1 MIPCQMFFSLFRLT
15 LLESNLNNKDGEE
28 ATNLK
33 MLLEQKEKKNTYL
46 QTKLTKV
53 QAHAN
58 LLITEQREKE
68 KTFSDYE
75 EKIKMLQDALQINE
89 NIMKERDAKLK
100 HTSNELL
107 ELHKK
112 LQSLTNALALEES
125 KSSDL
130 KCKIDSKKKL
140 LSETLAENELVK
152 SQLSSKVA
160 EVRSLSDDFENKKL
174 SLEFKMTELTK
185 SKTLDNDQMFVK
197 IENYENKIKS
207 LNIEIKSKSNELVQ
221 ALENNQHL
229 ESQIVLKV
237 LEIQEKNESR
247 QNQIEE
253 TENLKT
259 ELEEAKMNATAAEE
273 KLNKSQAR
281 IEVTHKC
288 KNV

>member
-1 MIPCQMFFSLFRLT
+1 MFFSLFRLT

-33 MLLEQKEKKNTYL
+33 MLLKHKEKKNTYL

-58 LLITEQREKE
+58 LLLSEQREKT
-68 KTFSDYE
+68 KTFSDSE

-89 NIMKERDAKLK
+89 NIMKEKDAKLK

-112 LQSLTNALALEES
+112 LQSLTNAHALEES

-130 KCKIDSKKKL
+130 KCKIDSNEKL
-140 LSETLAENELVK
+140 RSETLAENELVK

-160 EVRSLSDDFENKKL
+160 EVRGLSDDFENKKL

-229 ESQIVLKV
+229 EAQIVLKV
-237 LEIQEKNESR
+237 LEIQEKNESC

>member
-1 MIPCQMFFSLFRLT
+1 MFFSLFRLT

-58 LLITEQREKE
+58 LLIAEQREKE
-68 KTFSDYE
+68 KTFSDSE
-75 EKIKMLQDALQINE
+75 EKIKLLQDALQINE
-89 NIMKERDAKLK
+89 NIMKEKDAKLK

-112 LQSLTNALALEES
+112 LQSLTNAHALEES

-130 KCKIDSKKKL
+130 KCKIDSNKKL

-160 EVRSLSDDFENKKL
+160 EVRGLSDDFENKKL

-273 KLNKSQAR
+273 MLNKSQVR

>member
-1 MIPCQMFFSLFRLT
+1 MFFSLFRLT

-46 QTKLTKV
+46 QAKLTKV

-58 LLITEQREKE
+58 LLMSEQREKA
-68 KTFSDYE
+68 KTFLDSE

-89 NIMKERDAKLK
+89 NIMKEKDAKLK

-112 LQSLTNALALEES
+112 LQSLTNAHALEES

-130 KCKIDSKKKL
+130 KCKIDSNKKL

-160 EVRSLSDDFENKKL
+160 EVRGLSDDFENKKL

-229 ESQIVLKV
+229 EAQIVLKV
-237 LEIQEKNESR
+237 LEIQEKNESC

-253 TENLKT
+253 TKNLKK
-259 ELEEAKMNATAAEE
+259 ELEEAKLNATTYEE
-273 KLNKSQAR
+273 NLNKSKAR

-288 KNV
+288 KIL